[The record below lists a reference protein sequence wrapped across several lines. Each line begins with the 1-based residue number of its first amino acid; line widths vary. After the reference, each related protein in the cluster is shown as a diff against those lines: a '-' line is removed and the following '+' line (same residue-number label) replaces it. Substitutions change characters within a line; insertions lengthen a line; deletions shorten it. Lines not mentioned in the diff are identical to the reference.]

1 MPGRARS
8 NENPG
13 PLRSA
18 ATPPNRDPVIALPTS
33 LEAHRVAVA
42 DLDAVCAG
50 HVRYT
55 PIKSVWFLGMLAGTL
70 IGGSLTF
77 SFSAF
82 FLSAFN
88 ARDEVAHGHP
98 QGTDYVPSPGFFA
111 VHLLGSSQ
119 HLCELRAERARE

>member
-1 MPGRARS
+1 
-8 NENPG
+8 
-13 PLRSA
+13 
-18 ATPPNRDPVIALPTS
+18 VIALPTS

-55 PIKSVWFLGMLAGTL
+55 PIKSVWFLGMLAGVL

-82 FLSAFN
+82 FL
-88 ARDEVAHGHP
+88 
-98 QGTDYVPSPGFFA
+98 FFVSTA
-111 VHLLGSSQ
+111 VLLLLGHSLWQPSK
-119 HLCELRAERARE
+119 ARS